1 MQCYVQKGKWTA
13 SRRPGIDGQVTKWPT
28 WRCPQLLG
36 WRVHLLPRFL
46 VRIRFRH
53 FFLNRV
59 AEFGPL
65 QCLQRMNENFWNFLY
80 KKKYLIFRWFAS
92 QFLKKFGLKKIQRS
106 SFIDSR
112 VFFWDD
118 PSVRDWI
125 RTFRVWFRVMNGHL
139 RSTGATSEWMSPS
152 STRFLFLSF
161 CWPQSFSGN
170 EWNIFFLKN
179 WRIFIHSFE
188 MFRID
193 CYRRRHCWLIWHFVA
208 EERERE
214 RINSSTFTRWHTLSE
229 VCSCRCFACIGQ
241 QVSQFS
247 FWFAALFSSGRARF
261 FFFFLIS
268 SHLTHF
274 VLALRHVTSLAF
286 CGSSRRRLCKFN
298 FNEIPI
304 GCDSGRRFYW
314 FISGFFL

>member
-65 QCLQRMNENFWNFLY
+65 QYLQRMNENFWNFLF
-80 KKKYLIFRWFAS
+80 KKLFNFPLICKSIFKEIWFEKDP
-92 QFLKKFGLKKIQRS
+92 KKFIHWFEGFFGTIHQSVTGSGRFVFDSAWWMDTCVQRA
-106 SFIDSR
+106 
-112 VFFWDD
+112 
-118 PSVRDWI
+118 P
-125 RTFRVWFRVMNGHL
+125 
-139 RSTGATSEWMSPS
+139 P
-152 STRFLFLSF
+152 
-161 CWPQSFSGN
+161 PN
-170 EWNIFFLKN
+170 EWVLLRLGFYFCLSADHSRPLKMNEIFFFLN
-179 WRIFIHSFE
+179 FIHSVE

-214 RINSSTFTRWHTLSE
+214 DK
-229 VCSCRCFACIGQ
+229 
-241 QVSQFS
+241 
-247 FWFAALFSSGRARF
+247 
-261 FFFFLIS
+261 FL
-268 SHLTHF
+268 HFYTLTHT
-274 VLALRHVTSLAF
+274 VWGV
-286 CGSSRRRLCKFN
+286 
-298 FNEIPI
+298 
-304 GCDSGRRFYW
+304 
-314 FISGFFL
+314 